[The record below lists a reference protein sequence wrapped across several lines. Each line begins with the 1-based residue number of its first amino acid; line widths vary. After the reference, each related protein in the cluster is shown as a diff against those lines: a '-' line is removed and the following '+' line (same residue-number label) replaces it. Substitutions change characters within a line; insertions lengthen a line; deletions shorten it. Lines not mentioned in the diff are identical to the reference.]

1 MHRSADDFI
10 SLLKPHYNSAVQ
22 YCRALFQ
29 NAGDAED
36 GLQDAIVT
44 AVQKFYT
51 LKDKSKFKSW
61 FFTIITR
68 TFYAAKKREAKK
80 NKLITVLKENE
91 HDFPHVYDDNSF
103 STKEAVLMAAMNMLS
118 EKERSAILLFELGG
132 FSITDIRRIQGES
145 SLSAVKSRL
154 SRTREKLRNIIMI
167 LEQANEKGGTYD
179 FKNSLPGY

>member
-10 SLLKPHYNSAVQ
+10 NLLKPHYNNAAQ

-29 NAGDAED
+29 HAHHAED
-36 GLQDAIVT
+36 GLQDAIIT
-44 AVQKFYT
+44 AMQKFHT
-51 LKDKSKFKSW
+51 LKDESRFRSW

-80 NKLITVLKENE
+80 DKLFTVLKEHE
-91 HDFPHVYDDNSF
+91 KDFPQVYDENSY
-103 STKEAVLMAAMNMLS
+103 STKEAVLMAAMNMLN

-132 FSITDIRRIQGES
+132 FSITDIMQIQGES
-145 SLSAVKSRL
+145 SASAIKSRL
-154 SRTREKLRNIIMI
+154 SRTREKLRNTIIL
-167 LEQANEKGGTYD
+167 LEQANEKGGRYD